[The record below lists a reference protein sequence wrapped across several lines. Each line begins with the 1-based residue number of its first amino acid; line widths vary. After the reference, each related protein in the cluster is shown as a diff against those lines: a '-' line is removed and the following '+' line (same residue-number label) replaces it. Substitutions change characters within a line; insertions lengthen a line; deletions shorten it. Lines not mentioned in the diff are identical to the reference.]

1 MLRSREWMAEQ
12 VGINGTPHPFG
23 FLLPCVAH
31 KSLGPATGT
40 IEREAAQTM
49 IVRRSPGSRY

>member
-1 MLRSREWMAEQ
+1 MAEQ